1 MDLGVQG
8 RQAIVTGGSRGIGK
22 ATALAL
28 AREGCDVAI
37 CARND
42 GPLRES
48 AAELRSETGQKI
60 FAMVCDTLSPE
71 SINQFIE
78 RAAGELGGVQI
89 PVNNA
94 ARVGRSG
101 GTIETVQDADIL
113 RDFEE
118 KVVGYLRGS
127 RAAVPHMKA
136 AGFGRIVNLSGGTG
150 RSPGVQVRA
159 GLRNIATINLT
170 KSMANDLGAFGI
182 NVNAVYPGMT
192 ITEDTAMRHQ
202 EQAAREGTTVDQ
214 VMSEAVERS
223 VIKHMVTAEEVA
235 NVIAF
240 LCSPLAIGVTG
251 EATSVMGGASHDV
264 HV

>member
-1 MDLGVQG
+1 MDLGLAG
-8 RQAIVTGGSRGIGK
+8 KPAIVTGGSRGIGK

-42 GPLRES
+42 GPLQES
-48 AAELRSETGQKI
+48 AAELRDMTGQKI
-60 FAMVCDTLSPE
+60 FAMVCDTLNPE
-71 SINQFIE
+71 AINQFVD
-78 RAAGELGGVQI
+78 RAAAELGGVQI
-89 PVNNA
+89 LVNSA
-94 ARVGRSG
+94 ARVGGSG

-127 RAAVPHMKA
+127 RAAIPHMKA
-136 AGFGRIVNLSGGTG
+136 TGFGRIVNLSGGAG
-150 RSPGVQVRA
+150 RSPGTQVSA

-192 ITEDTAMRHQ
+192 ITEDTVERNKAQAER
-202 EQAAREGTTVDQ
+202 EQKTVAQ
-214 VMSEAVERS
+214 LEAEFTERS
-223 VIKHMVTAEEVA
+223 VIKHVVTAEEVA
-235 NVIAF
+235 DVITF
-240 LCSPLAIGVTG
+240 LCSPRSIGITG
-251 EATSVMGGASHDV
+251 EAISVMGGASQDV